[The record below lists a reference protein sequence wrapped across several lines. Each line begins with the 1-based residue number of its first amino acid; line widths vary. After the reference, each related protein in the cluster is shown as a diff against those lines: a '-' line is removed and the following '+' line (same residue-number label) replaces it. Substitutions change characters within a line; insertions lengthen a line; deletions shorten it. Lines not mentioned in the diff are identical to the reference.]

1 VEKNLRQRLTRVRRA
16 NPGKR
21 VEVWAQDEARLGLKP
36 IARRAWSLKGRRPR
50 SGGRTR
56 YDWLYVY
63 GFAHPRTGRTFCVI
77 LPRVNAERM
86 GDALAAF
93 AAHVDPGGR
102 KVLVVLVDNAGWHV
116 AKRLAVPPNVVLHFL
131 PPCTPELQ
139 PAEPLWPLVREAV
152 ANRSIGRLDRL
163 RAILRSR
170 LAYLARNPAT
180 VQPIIGFHWTRCLE
194 R

>member
-1 VEKNLRQRLTRVRRA
+1 VA

-21 VEVWAQDEARLGLKP
+21 VEVWAEDEARLGLKP
-36 IARRAWSLKGRRPR
+36 IARRVWSLKGRRPR

-63 GFAHPRTGRTFCVI
+63 GFARPKTGQTFYLI

-86 GDALAAF
+86 ADALAAF
-93 AAHVDPGGR
+93 AAHADPEGR

-116 AKRLAVPPNVVLHFL
+116 ARRLVVPPNVVLHYL

-163 RAILRSR
+163 RAILRAR
-170 LAYLARNPAT
+170 LGYLVRSPEV
-180 VQPIIGFHWTRCLE
+180 VQPVIGFRWVTRLE

>member
-1 VEKNLRQRLTRVRRA
+1 VEKNLRQRLARLRRA
-16 NPGKR
+16 NPTKR
-21 VEVWAQDEARLGLKP
+21 VEVWAEDEARLGLKP
-36 IARRAWSLKGRRPR
+36 VTRRVWSLRGRRPR

-56 YDWLYVY
+56 FDWLYVY
-63 GFAHPRTGRTFCVI
+63 GFARPGTGQTFCVL
-77 LPRVNAERM
+77 LPRVNADRM

-93 AAHVDPGGR
+93 AAHADPGRR

-116 AKRLAVPPNVVLHFL
+116 ARRLVVPPNVVLHFL

-139 PAEPLWPLVREAV
+139 PVESFWPLVREAV
-152 ANRSIGRLDRL
+152 ANRSIGRIDRL

-170 LAYLARNPAT
+170 PTYLARNPGT
-180 VQPIIGFHWTRCLE
+180 VQPFLRFHWTRCLE

>member
-1 VEKNLRQRLTRVRRA
+1 VEKNLRRRLARLRRA
-16 NPGKR
+16 SPKR
-21 VEVWAQDEARLGLKP
+21 AVEVWAEDEARLGLKP
-36 IARRAWSLKGRRPR
+36 IARRVWSLRGRRPR

-63 GFAHPRTGRTFCVI
+63 AFARPSTGQTFCVI

-93 AAHVDPGGR
+93 AAHADPDGV

-116 AKRLAVPPNVVLHFL
+116 ARRLMVPPNVVLHYL

-152 ANRSIGRLDRL
+152 ANRTIGRLDRL
-163 RAILRSR
+163 RAILRAR
-170 LAYLARNPAT
+170 LGYLARTPEV
-180 VQPIIGFHWTRCLE
+180 VQPVIGFRWVTRLE